1 MQSAFQPVAALR
13 VNDLKKDYGKNQ
25 AVKGV
30 TFSVKPGEVFGLL
43 GPNGAGKTS
52 IISIIVTLEPA
63 TSGCVEIFGV
73 DVAQQS
79 RLAKTKVGWV
89 PQEII
94 NHGYF
99 TVEEILKF
107 ISGFHGRR
115 KNKDRIDYLLHRLS
129 LWNHRNKKVKELS
142 GGMKRR
148 LMIGKALVHEPKL
161 LLLDEPTA
169 GVDLDLRLSLW
180 KFVEDLKKEGVS
192 ILLTTH
198 YLEEAEN
205 ICDRVAVLH
214 HGELKKIG
222 PTQELVQSLTS
233 RMIRLHFKREIRP
246 LKHPYLTLQN
256 QMMAEFSL
264 PSTTG
269 IGELLN
275 DLQLDLR
282 MLNDIQIIE
291 GNLEDAFR
299 FILEQQK

>member
-169 GVDLDLRLSLW
+169 GVDLELRLSLW

-264 PSTTG
+264 PSATG